1 MHMLRKL
8 EPSLFYLRKANYVEG
23 PDDDLQLSRDGLDTI
38 ESIFRK
44 FLTYLRKHQSQD
56 DLSYWVRTLSPY
68 TNEIWKLMENIY
80 FHVEKDP
87 FLGSAFG
94 RYLNEIG
101 SLRNAITFEVKEQDL
116 GTLVD
121 DIFINLDKVN
131 KQFQHK
137 FGYKLFSPPVA
148 ACAYMSKAVRAH
160 EPDITNLVAV
170 IGTILNA
177 ICVKQIEKLS
187 TAAKGNSGSITKFKA
202 FLESSGIGYDAKTIE
217 TLKNLYGVRSRTYP
231 LHETGTKE
239 IEYLKRLD
247 IPIDADNYG
256 KALKILDFLNNCLIE
271 MKKWFG

>member
-1 MHMLRKL
+1 MLKVQTTT
-8 EPSLFYLRKANYVEG
+8 Y
-23 PDDDLQLSRDGLDTI
+23 QLSRVGLDTI

-56 DLSYWVRTLSPY
+56 DPSYWIRTLSPY

-87 FLGSAFG
+87 FLSSAFG

-101 SLRNAITFEVKEQDL
+101 SLRNATMFEVKEQDL

-137 FGYKLFSPPVA
+137 FGCKLFSPPVA
-148 ACAYMSKAVRAH
+148 ACAYMSRAVRVH

-177 ICVKQIEKLS
+177 ICEKEIEKLS
-187 TAAKGNSGSITKFKA
+187 TAAKGNAGSINKFKL
-202 FLESSGIGYDAKTIE
+202 FLDSSEIDYDAKTIE

-231 LHETGTKE
+231 LHETGAKE
-239 IEYLKRLD
+239 IEYLKKLN
-247 IPIDADNYG
+247 IPVDADNYN
-256 KALKILDFLNNCLIE
+256 KALKILYFLSNCFIE
-271 MKKWFG
+271 MKKWFD